1 MRGKFPRSS
10 LWGKDS
16 AVDSAEQTSAR
27 VGAIERAERHSPF
40 LREAML
46 TKPAIVTAFLERG
59 ALAAAAEAIEAEG
72 ETEDST
78 LRIRR
83 QGLALAVAL
92 GDLSGEL
99 SLEQVT
105 ALLSDFAD
113 RSIERAIAVAIAERS
128 PEEEPRG
135 LAVIALGKL
144 GSRELNF
151 SSDVDLILLFDPEI
165 LPLRAREEPGDAAV
179 RIGRRLIEMLQKR
192 TEDGYVARVDL
203 RLRPSP
209 EVTPIALPVNAAI
222 SYYESSAVGWER
234 AAFIRARCCAG
245 DRLVG
250 EGFLKA
256 LEPFVWRRALDF
268 GAIEEVR
275 AVSQMIR
282 DHYSERQ
289 TFGPGFDL
297 KRGRGG
303 IREVEFFVHARQLVH
318 GGREPGLRKPATLDA
333 IAALEAAG
341 HLEPP
346 LAHGLGEAYRR
357 LRTAEH
363 RLQMVADQQTHM
375 IPVDEEALAN
385 VAGLH
390 GLDGAAGFLEWLR
403 PSVELVGSAFDELA
417 GGGSDERLPANP
429 EALGESIGALGFP
442 DVESAVRRI
451 GEWRSG
457 RPRSLRSPAA
467 MRAFEAMLPALLRAI
482 AASAD
487 PTHALNRLS
496 DVVERVPS
504 GVNLY
509 RLLEARPAL
518 TRLFARILAH
528 APVLSDQL
536 ARRPELLDSLLD
548 SSCFERPPPA
558 QEFAELLEREMAGLP
573 YDLALDRAR
582 LLINERRFALGVQ
595 LIDLRE
601 DPMTVG
607 EGYARVAEGA
617 ILALGRLAVREF
629 EAVHGRIEGAELL
642 ILGLGRLGGGLLTNA
657 SDLDLIYLFTDPVA
671 DRSDG
676 AKPLGPADYFNRLAN
691 RVTAALSVPTAA
703 GPLYDVDTRL
713 RPQGAKGML
722 AVSLSAFADYQRGE
736 AWTFEHM
743 ALARARALF
752 GSAAARARADA
763 LVGEILNGPHQQAG
777 LAADAAT
784 MREEIARHKP
794 PAGPLDVKLGPG
806 GLVDLEFAVQVL
818 QLAHKAGLDP
828 RLETAVEELAEKG
841 LIPTKVVDAQK
852 LLTQMLVAM
861 RLLAPESGS
870 PTPESCELMARA
882 CGADNWAE
890 LLARHD
896 EARQCIWALWEQ
908 VKTGASK

>member
-10 LWGKDS
+10 LSGKDS
-16 AVDSAEQTSAR
+16 AVEPGEPSAAR
-27 VGAIERAERHSPF
+27 TDAIERAERHSPF
-40 LREAML
+40 LREAMAACSG
-46 TKPAIVTAFLERG
+46 TVSAFLERG
-59 ALAAAAEAIEAEG
+59 ALAAASEALLIEG
-72 ETEDST
+72 ETEEST
-78 LRIRR
+78 LRRRR
-83 QGLALAVAL
+83 QALALAVAL
-92 GDLSGEL
+92 GDLAGEL
-99 SLEQVT
+99 SLEEVT
-105 ALLSDFAD
+105 RLLSDFAD
-113 RSIERAIAVAIAERS
+113 RCIDRAVEIAIAERA
-128 PEEEPRG
+128 PDEEPRG

-151 SSDVDLILLFDPEI
+151 SSDVDLILLFDPET
-165 LPLRAREEPGDAAV
+165 LPLGGREEAGDAAV
-179 RIGRRLIEMLQKR
+179 RIARRIVELLQKR
-192 TEDGYVARVDL
+192 TEDGYVVRVDL

-222 SYYESSAVGWER
+222 SYYESAAVGWER

-245 DRLVG
+245 DRSVG

-256 LEPFVWRRALDF
+256 LEPFIWRRALDF
-268 GAIEEVR
+268 GAFEEVR
-275 AVSQMIR
+275 SVSQMIR

-289 TFGPGFDL
+289 RFGPGFDL

-318 GGREPGLRKPATLDA
+318 GGRERSLRKGATLDA

-341 HLEPP
+341 HMEPE
-346 LAHGLGEAYRR
+346 LAQGLGEAYRR

-363 RLQMVADQQTHM
+363 RLQMVGDQQIHT
-375 IPVDEEALAN
+375 IPGDEEALAN
-385 VAGLH
+385 VAALH
-390 GLDGAAGFLEWLR
+390 GLDSPSAFLEWLR
-403 PSVELVGSAFDELA
+403 PSVELVGNTFDELA
-417 GGGSDERLPANP
+417 GSAQDERFPAGI
-429 EALGESIGALGFP
+429 EALKESLTALGFP
-442 DVESAVRRI
+442 DVESAARRI
-451 GEWRSG
+451 AEWRSG
-457 RPRSLRSPAA
+457 RPRSLRSAA
-467 MRAFEAMLPALLRAI
+467 AIRAFEGMLPALMNAI

-487 PTHALNRLS
+487 PMHALNRLS

-548 SSCFERPPPA
+548 ASCFERPPPA
-558 QEFAELLEREMAGLP
+558 DEFAELLRSEMAGLP

-582 LLINERRFALGVQ
+582 RLINERKFALGVQ

-607 EGYARVAEGA
+607 EGYSRVAEGTIIA
-617 ILALGRLAVREF
+617 LAGLAVQEF
-629 EAVHGRIEGAELL
+629 EAAHGRIAGAELV

-657 SDLDLIYLFTDPVA
+657 SDLDLIYLFTDPEEE
-671 DRSDG
+671 RSDG
-676 AKPLGPADYFNRLAN
+676 PKPLGPADYFNRLAN

-703 GPLYDVDTRL
+703 GPLYEVDTRL
-713 RPQGAKGML
+713 RPQGSKGML
-722 AVSLSAFADYQRGE
+722 AVSLSAFAEYQRSE

-743 ALARARALF
+743 ALSRARPLF
-752 GSAAARARADA
+752 GSAAARARAQS
-763 LVGEILNGPHQQAG
+763 LVEEILNLPHDCKK
-777 LAADAAT
+777 LASDAAT
-784 MREEIARHKP
+784 MRSEIARHKP

-818 QLAHKAGLDP
+818 QLAHKEGLDP
-828 RLETAVEELAEKG
+828 SLERAVERLSEG
-841 LIPTKVVDAQK
+841 SYIDTNVIGAQK

-861 RLLAPESGS
+861 RLLAPESGD
-870 PTPESCELMARA
+870 PTAESCELMARA
-882 CGADNWAE
+882 CGAGSWAE

-896 EARQCIWALWEQ
+896 EARQSICALWAK
-908 VKTGASK
+908 VKGGALK

>member
-1 MRGKFPRSS
+1 
-10 LWGKDS
+10 
-16 AVDSAEQTSAR
+16 VDSPELTSAR
-27 VGAIERAERHSPF
+27 KRAILRAERHSPF
-40 LREAML
+40 LREAM
-46 TKPAIVTAFLERG
+46 TARPATLSAFIERG
-59 ALAAAAEAIEAEG
+59 PIAAAAEAVEAEG
-72 ETEDST
+72 ATEDSA
-78 LRIRR
+78 LRLRR
-83 QGLALAVAL
+83 QGLALATAL

-99 SLEQVT
+99 SLERVT
-105 ALLSDFAD
+105 SLLSDFAD
-113 RSIERAIAVAIAERS
+113 RSIERAVEVAIAERTPGES
-128 PEEEPRG
+128 PRG

-151 SSDVDLILLFDPEI
+151 SSDVDLVLLFDPER
-165 LPLRAREEPGDAAV
+165 LPVRAREEPGEAAV
-179 RIGRRLIEMLQKR
+179 RIGRRMIEMLQKR

-222 SYYESSAVGWER
+222 SYYESTAVGWER

-245 DRLVG
+245 DRGVG
-250 EGFLKA
+250 EAFLKA

-275 AVSQMIR
+275 SVSQMIR

-289 TFGPGFDL
+289 RFGPGFDV

-318 GGREPGLRKPATLDA
+318 GGREPGLRKAATLDA
-333 IAALEAAG
+333 IPALQAAG
-341 HLEPP
+341 HMEPD
-346 LAHGLGEAYRR
+346 LAEGLGEAYRR

-363 RLQMVADQQTHM
+363 RLQMVADQQTHR
-375 IPVDEEALAN
+375 IPADEPGLAN
-385 VAGLH
+385 VAALH
-390 GLDGAAGFLEWLR
+390 GLETAAGFLDWLR

-417 GGGSDERLPANP
+417 GSGESERLPASP
-429 EALGESIGALGFP
+429 EALRSALGELGFR
-442 DVESAVRRI
+442 DVDSAVRRI

-457 RPRSLRSPAA
+457 RPRSLRSAAA
-467 MRAFEAMLPALLRAI
+467 MRAFEAMLPALLQAI

-548 SSCFERPPPA
+548 SSCFERPPAA
-558 QEFAELLEREMAGLP
+558 QAFAALLEQEMAGLP

-607 EGYARVAEGA
+607 GGYARVAEGA
-617 ILALGRLAVREF
+617 ILALGGLAVREF
-629 EAVHGRIEGAELL
+629 EASHGRIEGAELL

-671 DRSDG
+671 ERSDG

-703 GPLYDVDTRL
+703 GPLYEVDTRL

-722 AVSLSAFADYQRGE
+722 AVSLSAFAEYQRGE

-752 GSAAARARADA
+752 GSAAARGRAEA
-763 LVGEILNGPHQQAG
+763 LVGEILNDPHEPAK

-794 PAGPLDVKLGPG
+794 PTGPLDVKLGPG

-818 QLAHKAGLDP
+818 QLGHKAGLGP
-828 RLETAVEELAEKG
+828 SLELAVEQLAAKG
-841 LIPTKVVDAQK
+841 IINVKIVEAQK
-852 LLTQMLVAM
+852 LLTQMLVSM
-861 RLLAPESGS
+861 RLFAPESGS

-882 CGADNWAE
+882 CGAGSWAE

-896 EARQCIWALWEQ
+896 EARQCVSALWEK
-908 VKTGASK
+908 VKEGALK